1 MTVLFNEVGVPM
13 TAKSAR
19 SNVVS
24 LEAHPARRSA
34 QRRSD
39 EFMAAMRRH
48 PSYQGALLDSP
59 DDHSDAVVLRLCA
72 R

>member
-1 MTVLFNEVGVPM
+1 MGVTM
-13 TAKSAR
+13 TARSAS

-24 LEAHPARRSA
+24 LEAHPAWRSA

-39 EFMAAMRRH
+39 ELMAAMRRH
-48 PSYQGALLDSP
+48 PSYQGASLDAR
-59 DDHSDAVVLRLCA
+59 DDHSEAVVLRLCA

>member
-1 MTVLFNEVGVPM
+1 MLFNEVGVEM
-13 TAKSAR
+13 TAKSAN

-24 LEAHPARRSA
+24 LEAHPAWRSA

-39 EFMAAMRRH
+39 ELMAAMRRH
-48 PSYQGALLDSP
+48 PSYQGAPLDP
-59 DDHSDAVVLRLCA
+59 RDDHDDAVVLRLCA